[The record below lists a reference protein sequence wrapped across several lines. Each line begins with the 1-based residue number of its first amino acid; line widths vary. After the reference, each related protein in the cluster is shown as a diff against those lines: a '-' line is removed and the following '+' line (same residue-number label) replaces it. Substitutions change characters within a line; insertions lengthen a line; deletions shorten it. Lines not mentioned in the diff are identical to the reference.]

1 MYHIAFLK
9 LIHAPFSSN
18 PQLGRKIIR
27 LCSFPCFLTLLLIVS
42 FFLRHTRT
50 HTEDYSPGA
59 GGKIVLGCDEVLAV
73 DSCAGGPVL
82 AGAIHLLPLGQAEIE
97 MSQEIN
103 IRVIRSQ
110 AVVSLDVD
118 SKLKKSKFN
127 NKCFSF

>member
-1 MYHIAFLK
+1 MLFPLLSDTFIDCLS
-9 LIHAPFSSN
+9 FSQTHSYSH
-18 PQLGRKIIR
+18 RR
-27 LCSFPCFLTLLLIVS
+27 LQPRSWGET
-42 FFLRHTRT
+42 
-50 HTEDYSPGA
+50 
-59 GGKIVLGCDEVLAV
+59 VLGCDEVLAV

-82 AGAIHLLPLGQAEIE
+82 AGAIHLLPLGQAEVE